1 MNTKL
6 LKKLRT
12 ETGASFLLCKQALTH
27 AKDDYEEAIKYIDK
41 HQEKGESNK
50 RVASKGVVVV
60 AKKDNEA
67 ILFEVNAETDFITKN
82 PHFNDFIKTIT
93 QTLLNSN
100 VINPVDALN
109 VKLEEGKTIKE
120 KLIQLEGI
128 TKENLKLRR
137 LYRVNKN
144 SDQVFGT
151 YNHNHG
157 KMASLVVL
165 NGNNENIANQLAM
178 QVIAMNASY
187 LSFASIDIDTLNY
200 EKMMYEKNHQ
210 IFDQNAFEDYL
221 KSISL
226 LNQNFM
232 KDPNLTINELLNQ
245 NALQLIDFYKF
256 ELGQGIDGKLN
267 CRLDIPC
274 DGSKITVTPIN

>member
-6 LKKLRT
+6 LKQLRT
-12 ETGASFLLCKQALTH
+12 ETGASFLLCKNALSH
-27 AKDDYEEAIKYIDK
+27 AKDDYQKALAYIDQ

-60 AKKDNEA
+60 AKKNNQA

-82 PHFNDFIKTIT
+82 PHFNDFINDIT
-93 QTLLNSN
+93 PKLLDSD
-100 VINPVDALN
+100 VINPIDALN
-109 VKLEEGKTIKE
+109 VKLENGKTIEE
-120 KLIQLEGI
+120 KLIQLEGL

-144 SDQVFGT
+144 NMQVFGT
-151 YNHNHG
+151 YSHNHG

-165 NGNNENIANQLAM
+165 NGNNESIANQLAM
-178 QVIAMNASY
+178 QVIAMNATY
-187 LSFASIDIDTLNY
+187 LSFDSIDQDTLNY

-210 IFDQNAFEDYL
+210 NFDQKAFNDYL

-226 LNQNFM
+226 LNQSYI
-232 KDPNLTINELLNQ
+232 KDPNLTIKDLLTQ
-245 NALQLIDFYKF
+245 NRLQLIDFYKF

-274 DGSKITVTPIN
+274 DGSKITVTPIE